1 MWALQLC
8 VAKPQGLVHGLH
20 VGSCMQPRAGTRRS
34 PCLSPRMCLLPSR
47 LDLMVKIQQNS
58 RPAEDGSGRPH
69 RRPQR
74 VAGEQGGIM
83 RDSNIELLSVMLE
96 ALSKEHDILYQS
108 LLTPITAFVMELL
121 PDQHRETTKNELAFE
136 DLYVMTV
143 SRRSMRAHMRCA
155 RSSATGRRH
164 PVES

>member
-1 MWALQLC
+1 M
-8 VAKPQGLVHGLH
+8 
-20 VGSCMQPRAGTRRS
+20 
-34 PCLSPRMCLLPSR
+34 CLLLPSR
-47 LDLMVKIQQNS
+47 LDLMAKIQQNS

-108 LLTPITAFVMELL
+108 LLTPITTFVMELL

-143 SRRSMRAHMRCA
+143 SRRSMRAHMPCA
-155 RSSATGRRH
+155 RSSGTGRLH
-164 PVES
+164 PVESWHAPHRAVCEPLPIHVCLLVALRGKA